1 MYLHWIIFSLAFG
14 WVSAVDNC
22 SYMSLI
28 QHLGLDGD
36 NVQMKSMRPVYNW
49 TTPTKAFVDLYV
61 TSITDVNEKAQTI
74 STQITYE
81 SGWISEFTKW
91 NARDFCGIQMLSI
104 EKDKMWIPD
113 IVFTESVKTEFATT
127 ENPYVKLTSY
137 GLIAKFETIAVTSA
151 CKIDLLNFPYDVQ
164 TCSLTIHSP
173 MHPAFELTLNS
184 YSSASFLTS
193 SSKKAFQTQG
203 EWELLNI
210 NMSKANAS
218 TLQYPQDQLIYTITL
233 KRRPLLYVIT
243 FISPVFCFLVLDVA
257 SFFIDAGGGEKLSFK
272 VTLLLSISVLLLI
285 LNDKLPSTANEVPWI
300 GVYCIT
306 IFILIGISILE
317 TIFVNFLMAKGEQ
330 ILRPEPHL
338 DSTSAVTD
346 TVKDFNNPSD
356 SASDRN
362 ENQSHSLSSLKQ
374 ILKKSNSVTDE
385 NRVERRCLYWTRGA
399 RMINIIFLILY
410 IITIMVLLGIIYN
423 AWFIK

>member
-14 WVSAVDNC
+14 WVSAAGNC
-22 SYMSLI
+22 SYKSLI
-28 QHLGLDGD
+28 EHLGLDGD

-49 TTPTKAFVDLYV
+49 RTPTKAFVDLYV
-61 TSITDVNEKAQTI
+61 TSITDVNEKAQSI

-81 SGWISEFTKW
+81 SGWVSEFTKW
-91 NARDFCGIQMLSI
+91 SERDFCGICMLSV
-104 EKDKMWIPD
+104 EKDKIWIPD
-113 IVFTESVKTEFATT
+113 IVFTESIKTDFATIQ
-127 ENPYVKLTSY
+127 NPYVKLISY
-137 GLIAKFETIAVTSA
+137 GLIAQFETLAVTST
-151 CKIDLLNFPYDVQ
+151 CKIDLIKFPFDVQ

-173 MHPAFELTLNS
+173 MHPAMELTLDP
-184 YSSASFLTS
+184 YSDASVLTS

-218 TLQYPQDQLIYTITL
+218 TLHSLQDQLIYTFTM

-300 GVYCIT
+300 GVYCIA

-317 TIFVNFLMAKGEQ
+317 TILVNFLMAEGEQ
-330 ILRPEPHL
+330 IQSPEPPV
-338 DSTSAVTD
+338 DSSSAVTD
-346 TVKDFNNPSD
+346 INSPSD

-362 ENQSHSLSSLKQ
+362 DNQSHILGSLKQ
-374 ILKKSNSVTDE
+374 ILKKPYTVTHE
-385 NRVERRCLYWTRGA
+385 NRVERRCLYWTRA
-399 RMINIIFLILY
+399 AQIINIIFLILY
-410 IITIMVLLGIIYN
+410 IITIIVLLAIIYN
-423 AWFIK
+423 AWFTE